1 MRKPIYPLTLLAA
14 GMLGV
19 VAATPAVSAE
29 QSATVTIQLPEE
41 PIHFMTGPGLETAGK
56 NCVKCH
62 SADYIYMQPPLTQ
75 EQWHALVMKMKKTY
89 GAPIEDGEV
98 DTIVSYL
105 MSQNG
110 TSQ

>member
-1 MRKPIYPLTLLAA
+1 MRKSIYPLTLLVA
-14 GMLGV
+14 GMLGG
-19 VAATPAVSAE
+19 AVSMPVFSAE
-29 QSATVTIQLPEE
+29 QIGTVTIQLPEE
-41 PIHFMTGPGLETAGK
+41 PIQFMAGPGREAAGK

-89 GAPIEDGEV
+89 GAPIDDGEV
-98 DTIVSYL
+98 DTVVTYL